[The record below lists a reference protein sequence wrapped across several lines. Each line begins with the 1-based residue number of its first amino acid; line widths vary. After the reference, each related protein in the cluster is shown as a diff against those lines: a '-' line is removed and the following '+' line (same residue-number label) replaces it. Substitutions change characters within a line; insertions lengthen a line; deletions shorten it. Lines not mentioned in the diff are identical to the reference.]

1 RAKLAEAIRSQEDML
16 FTDDQQKQ
24 RRRDLEAMRDRLESL
39 DEEEQREVAAITERY
54 ADVKP
59 HVSAAAVVFALTPQD
74 ARAGA
79 VAR

>member
-1 RAKLAEAIRSQEDML
+1 
-16 FTDDQQKQ
+16 
-24 RRRDLEAMRDRLESL
+24 MRDRLESL
-39 DEEEQREVAAITERY
+39 DEEEQREVAAITDRY

-74 ARAGA
+74 ARAGT